1 MSAQRG
7 MVLLLALVLS
17 LLLGLFSISAL
28 RDTLQQMALA
38 GSALAA
44 ARAFE
49 EAEASLL
56 AGALQLALAPPSPC
70 QVCVPPPAPHD
81 LIDGQPP
88 WQASEHGFF
97 LVQQLGVSTRAAH
110 MPEGARVVLF
120 RITAVSRQARARQV
134 LEAIYAVEP
143 GQAQAPRRIAWRQ
156 RFRES

>member
-28 RDTLQQMALA
+28 RDTLQQIALA
-38 GSALAA
+38 GSALEA

-56 AGALQLALAPPSPC
+56 AGALLALAPPSPC
-70 QVCVPPPAPHD
+70 QVCAPPPAPHD

-97 LVQQLGVSTRAAH
+97 LLQQLGVSTRAAH

-134 LEAIYAVEP
+134 LEAIYAVES